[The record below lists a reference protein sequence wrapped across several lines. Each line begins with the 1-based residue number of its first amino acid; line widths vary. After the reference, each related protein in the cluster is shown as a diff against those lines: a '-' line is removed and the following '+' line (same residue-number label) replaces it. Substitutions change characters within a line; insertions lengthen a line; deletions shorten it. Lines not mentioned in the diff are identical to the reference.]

1 MAAMALQEQESD
13 EEETE
18 EPKRKKTRKRGTA
31 HTGSD
36 EEDQGSASDHDLR
49 QSEECEGI
57 EEIQVEERG
66 KPSAAHQQRR
76 MFISSCL
83 VLHGCHADLCQLQPS
98 HGRPSRAKQH
108 SGTHLKRTAML
119 KWKLPPSLRKSQMG
133 SMNMSAA
140 SQTHSVS
147 TYFGID
153 SRL

>member
-31 HTGSD
+31 HAGSD
-36 EEDQGSASDHDLR
+36 EEDQGSASDQDSR
-49 QSEECEGI
+49 QSEEHKGI
-57 EEIQVEERG
+57 EEIEERG
-66 KPSAAHQQRR
+66 KPSAAHQQQR

-83 VLHGCHADLCQLQPS
+83 VLHGCHADLCQLQPN

>member
-18 EPKRKKTRKRGTA
+18 EPKHKKTRKRGTA

-36 EEDQGSASDHDLR
+36 EEDQGSASDQDSR
-49 QSEECEGI
+49 QSEEHEGI
-57 EEIQVEERG
+57 EEIEERG

-98 HGRPSRAKQH
+98 HSRPSRAKQH

>member
-31 HTGSD
+31 HAGSD
-36 EEDQGSASDHDLR
+36 EEDQGSASDQDSR
-49 QSEECEGI
+49 QSEEREGI
-57 EEIQVEERG
+57 EEIEERG

>member
-1 MAAMALQEQESD
+1 MALQEQESD

-31 HTGSD
+31 HAGSD
-36 EEDQGSASDHDLR
+36 EEDQGSASDQDSR
-49 QSEECEGI
+49 QSEEREGI
-57 EEIQVEERG
+57 EEIEERG

>member
-1 MAAMALQEQESD
+1 MALQEQESD

-31 HTGSD
+31 HAGSD
-36 EEDQGSASDHDLR
+36 EEDQGSASDQDSR
-49 QSEECEGI
+49 QSEEREGI
-57 EEIQVEERG
+57 EEIEERG
-66 KPSAAHQQRR
+66 KPSAAHQQRH